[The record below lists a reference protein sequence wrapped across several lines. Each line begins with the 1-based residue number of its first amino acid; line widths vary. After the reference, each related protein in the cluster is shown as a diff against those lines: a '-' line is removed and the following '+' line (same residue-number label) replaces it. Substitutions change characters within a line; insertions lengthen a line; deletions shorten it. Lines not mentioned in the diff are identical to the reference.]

1 MPRVTLARAT
11 RRPARGGFTLI
22 ELLVALLL
30 LAVVGG
36 TLGTLL
42 VSQYRIFNRT
52 RGATQMQRDLRTGL
66 GLLPMD
72 LRGASRAGGDITVL
86 TDTAIYLRATIGS
99 SIVCARPA
107 LNVVS
112 LPPLNGT
119 RAGLTQ
125 WHSQPLPGDIA
136 LVYDENVSTGPEDDR
151 WLPYDIQAITTTT
164 STAAVDCH
172 DAPFASAAAD
182 PPASKPRW
190 RITLVGNP
198 PLTVTPGMPV
208 RFLRPTRYS
217 LYRPGTDPD
226 AWYLG
231 YRELV
236 QSVWTPIEPIA
247 GPFEPPRG
255 TRAGIQFTYFDT
267 LGQRLA
273 VPTGSLIGRIDLSF
287 RTRNL
292 LRGAG
297 ARDSL
302 VLRDSV
308 SVRVALRNRL

>member
-1 MPRVTLARAT
+1 MPVQRARRT
-11 RRPARGGFTLI
+11 ARGGFTLV
-22 ELLVALLL
+22 ELLVDLVL

-72 LRGASRAGGDITVL
+72 LRGASRAGGDITQL
-86 TDTAIYLRATIGS
+86 TDTAIALRATIGS
-99 SIVCARPA
+99 SIVCSRPA
-107 LNVVS
+107 PGVVA
-112 LPPLNGT
+112 LPPLNGA
-119 RAGLTQ
+119 RADLTQ
-125 WHSQPLPGDIA
+125 WHTQPQPGDIA
-136 LVYDENVSTGPEDDR
+136 LLYDEFERTGPEDDR
-151 WLPYDIQAITTTT
+151 WLPYTIQSMTE
-164 STAAVDCH
+164 TAGECTG
-172 DAPFASAAAD
+172 APFTDPTDD

-190 RITLVGNP
+190 RLTLSDDP
-198 PLTVTPGMPV
+198 PPTVVAGMPI

-217 LYRPGTDPD
+217 LYQPGTDPD

-236 QSVWTPIEPIA
+236 QGTWTEIEPIA
-247 GPFEPPRG
+247 GPFERPRG
-255 TRAGIQFTYFDT
+255 NSSGIRFAYFDT
-267 LGQRLA
+267 LGNALA
-273 VPTGSLIGRIDLSF
+273 VPTANRIGRIDLSF
-287 RTRNL
+287 RTRSL

-297 ARDSL
+297 TRDSL

>member
-1 MPRVTLARAT
+1 MPRVMPVQRARRT
-11 RRPARGGFTLI
+11 ARGGFTLV
-22 ELLVALLL
+22 ELLVALVL

-72 LRGASRAGGDITVL
+72 LRGASRAGGDITQL
-86 TDTAIYLRATIGS
+86 TDTAIALRATIGS
-99 SIVCARPA
+99 SIVCSRPA
-107 LNVVS
+107 PGVVA
-112 LPPLNGT
+112 LPPLNGA
-119 RAGLTQ
+119 RADLTQ
-125 WHSQPLPGDIA
+125 WHTQPQPGDIA
-136 LVYDENVSTGPEDDR
+136 LLYDEFERTGPEDDR
-151 WLPYDIQAITTTT
+151 WLPYTIQSMTE
-164 STAAVDCH
+164 TAGECTG
-172 DAPFASAAAD
+172 APFTDPTDD

-190 RITLVGNP
+190 RLTLSDDP
-198 PLTVTPGMPV
+198 PPTVVAGMPI

-217 LYRPGTDPD
+217 LYQPGTDPD

-236 QSVWTPIEPIA
+236 QGTWTEIEPIA
-247 GPFEPPRG
+247 GPFERPRG
-255 TRAGIQFTYFDT
+255 NTSGIRFAYFDT
-267 LGQRLA
+267 LGNALA
-273 VPTGSLIGRIDLSF
+273 TPAADRIGRIDLSF
-287 RTRNL
+287 RTRSL
-292 LRGAG
+292 LRAG
-297 ARDSL
+297 GTRDSL

>member
-1 MPRVTLARAT
+1 MPRVTSDRTT
-11 RRPARGGFTLI
+11 RPSAPRGFTLV
-22 ELLVALLL
+22 ELLVALVL

-42 VSQYRIFNRT
+42 VSQYRLFNRT

-72 LRGASRAGGDITVL
+72 LRGASRAGGDLTVL
-86 TDTAIYLRATIGS
+86 TDTAIALRATIGS
-99 SIVCARPA
+99 SIVCTRPA
-107 LNVVS
+107 ANVIS
-112 LPPLNGT
+112 LPPLNGA
-119 RAGLTQ
+119 RADLTQ
-125 WHSQPLPGDIA
+125 WHTQPQPGDIA
-136 LVYDENVSTGPEDDR
+136 LLYDEFDRPGPEDDR
-151 WLPYDIQAITTTT
+151 WLPYVIQTISA
-164 STAAVDCH
+164 STGDCIGTPFTDAAL
-172 DAPFASAAAD
+172 D
-182 PPASKPRW
+182 PPSSKPRF
-190 RITLVGNP
+190 RVTLDADPVATI
-198 PLTVTPGMPV
+198 LPGMPV

-217 LYRPGTDPD
+217 LYLPGTDPD

-236 QSVWTPIEPIA
+236 QGTWTPIEPIA

-255 TRAGIQFTYFDT
+255 GTSGVRFTYFDT
-267 LGQRLA
+267 LGA
-273 VPTGSLIGRIDLSF
+273 VMTAPAADRVGRIDLSF

-292 LRGAG
+292 LRNAG
-297 ARDSL
+297 SRDSL

>member
-1 MPRVTLARAT
+1 MPRVTPPQAT
-11 RRPARGGFTLI
+11 RQAARRGFTLV
-22 ELLVALLL
+22 ELLVALVL

-72 LRGASRAGGDITVL
+72 LRGASRAGGDVTVL
-86 TDTAIYLRATIGS
+86 TDTAIGLRATIGS

-107 LNVVS
+107 LNVIS

-119 RAGLTQ
+119 RADLTQ
-125 WHSQPLPGDIA
+125 WHSQPLPGDVV
-136 LVYDENVSTGPEDDR
+136 LVYDENEKTGPEDDIWR
-151 WLPYDIQAITTTT
+151 SYEVQAIVSTT

-172 DAPFASAAAD
+172 DAPFADATAD
-182 PPASKPRW
+182 PPARKPRW
-190 RITLVGNP
+190 RITLTGNP

-217 LYRPGTDPD
+217 LYRPGTDAD

-236 QSVWTPIEPIA
+236 QGVWTPIEPIA
-247 GPFEPPRG
+247 GPFEAPRG
-255 TRAGIQFTYFDT
+255 TSAGIQFTYFDT

-273 VPTGSLIGRIDLSF
+273 VPAANMIGRIDLSF

>member
-1 MPRVTLARAT
+1 MPRVTPDHRT
-11 RRPARGGFTLI
+11 RRTRRTARGGFTLV
-22 ELLVALLL
+22 ELLVALVL
-30 LAVVGG
+30 LAVIGG

-72 LRGASRAGGDITVL
+72 LRGASRAGGDLTAL

-99 SIVCARPA
+99 SIVCTRPLA
-107 LNVVS
+107 NVIA
-112 LPPLNGT
+112 LPPLNGA
-119 RAGLTQ
+119 RADLTQ
-125 WHSQPLPGDIA
+125 WHTQPKPGDIA
-136 LVYDENVSTGPEDDR
+136 LLYDEWDRAGPEDDR
-151 WLPYDIQAITTTT
+151 WLPFVIQAISEST
-164 STAAVDCH
+164 SDCIGT
-172 DAPFASAAAD
+172 PFTDGTLD
-182 PPASKPRW
+182 PPSSKPRY
-190 RITLVGNP
+190 RVTLDANP
-198 PLTVTPGMPV
+198 PATVLPGMPV

-217 LYRPGTDPD
+217 LYLPGTDPD

-236 QSVWTPIEPIA
+236 QGTWTAIEPIA

-255 TRAGIQFTYFDT
+255 TTSGVRFTYFDT
-267 LGQRLA
+267 LGA
-273 VPTGSLIGRIDLSF
+273 VMTTPAADRVGRIDLSF
-287 RTRNL
+287 RTRSL
-292 LRGAG
+292 LRNAG
-297 ARDSL
+297 TRDSL

>member
-1 MPRVTLARAT
+1 MPRVTPDRLTCRT
-11 RRPARGGFTLI
+11 ARGGFTLV
-22 ELLVALLL
+22 ELMVALVL
-30 LAVVGG
+30 LAVIGG

-72 LRGASRAGGDITVL
+72 LRGASRAGGDITQL
-86 TDTAIYLRATIGS
+86 TDTAIALRVTIGS
-99 SIVCARPA
+99 SVVCSRPA
-107 LNVVS
+107 VGVIA
-112 LPPLNGT
+112 LPPLNGA
-119 RAGLTQ
+119 RADLTQ
-125 WHSQPLPGDIA
+125 WHTQPQPGDIA
-136 LVYDENVSTGPEDDR
+136 LIYDDSVGTGPEDDR
-151 WLPYDIQAITTTT
+151 WLPFIIQSITTTT
-164 STAAVDCH
+164 GECTG
-172 DAPFASAAAD
+172 APFTDATLDPPSSKPRFRVTLDTD
-182 PPASKPRW
+182 PPA
-190 RITLVGNP
+190 
-198 PLTVTPGMPV
+198 TVLPGMPV

-217 LYRPGTDPD
+217 LYLPGTDPD

-236 QSVWTPIEPIA
+236 QGTWTAIEPIA
-247 GPFEPPRG
+247 GPFERPRG
-255 TRAGIQFTYFDT
+255 NSSGIRFAYFDT
-267 LGQRLA
+267 LGSLMST
-273 VPTGSLIGRIDLSF
+273 PTADRVGRIDLSF

-297 ARDSL
+297 SRDSL